1 MKHLCFFILVFS
13 FSLLFSQDKHLLYNQ
28 KHNPQALLLNPGLAY
43 ESTHFHVS
51 LPVLSNFY
59 ASVGNTSLSVDDI
72 FNSNPINSAIE
83 EAISGISKSDFVSF
97 SQKAELFQ
105 VGWKFRDIYFSTG
118 AYQESYGVI
127 NFPEDI
133 LELAYFGNA
142 GQNRSY
148 DFGQINFKANL
159 QTVFHFGMNKKVND
173 KLHLGARAKL
183 YTSSF
188 NARSQ
193 DNRGQFNSLE
203 PSSGLLLEQ
212 SLTNLS
218 LNLEI
223 AGLDVGNEYYLG
235 NISMRDLLIN
245 DVLFGLNMGFGVDVG
260 LSYRLRDNLEITASL
275 LDLGFI
281 NFSNDVEKQTA
292 TSDYDYDGLSFL
304 LSSGS
309 ISIPRLDLL
318 EEFED
323 NVPVSSIPH
332 SYLDMQ
338 PAKVNL
344 GLTYEFGSNLSN
356 AEACNCFKAR
366 EDSTNQSLSVHG
378 FGMLYAGNFF
388 YSLNAMYQRS
398 FWESLYAKIS
408 LGTNQYNTFNYGA
421 SLALDVWK
429 VNVFM
434 NINRLN
440 EIRNVY
446 FSKSLALQF
455 GMNFKF

>member
-28 KHNPQALLLNPGLAY
+28 RHNPQALLLNPGLAY

-105 VGWKFRDIYFSTG
+105 VGWNFRDVYFSTG
-118 AYQESYGVI
+118 VYQESHGVI
-127 NFPEDI
+127 NFPED
-133 LELAYFGNA
+133 LLDLAYFGNA

-148 DFGQINFKANL
+148 DFGQINFEANL
-159 QTVFHFGMNKKVND
+159 QTVFHLGLNKKVND

-188 NARSQ
+188 NVRSQ
-193 DNRGQFNSLE
+193 DNRGQFNSFE
-203 PSSGLLLEQ
+203 PASGLLLEQ
-212 SLTNLS
+212 SLSDLS

-223 AGLDVGNEYYLG
+223 AGLDVGNEYNLG
-235 NISMRDLLIN
+235 NTSMRDLLVN
-245 DVLFGLNMGFGVDVG
+245 DVLFGSNMGFGVDLG
-260 LSYRLRDNLEITASL
+260 FSYRLRDNLELTASL
-275 LDLGFI
+275 LDVGFI
-281 NFSNDVEKQTA
+281 NFSNDVEKQTV
-292 TSDYDYDGLSFL
+292 TSNYEYDGLSFL
-304 LSSGS
+304 LSSGPL
-309 ISIPRLDLL
+309 SIPQLDLL

-323 NVPVSSIPH
+323 NVPVSSAPH
-332 SYLDMQ
+332 SYLYMQ
-338 PAKVNL
+338 PAKINL
-344 GLTYEFGSNLSN
+344 GLAYDFGGNLSN
-356 AEACNCFKAR
+356 AEACNCLQPR
-366 EDSTNQSLSVHG
+366 QDSTNQSLSIHG
-378 FGMLYAGNFF
+378 FGMLYGGNFF

-398 FWESLYAKIS
+398 FWESLYAKVS

-429 VNVFM
+429 VNIFM

-440 EIRNVY
+440 ELGNVY

-455 GMNFKF
+455 GVNFKF

>member
-1 MKHLCFFILVFS
+1 M
-13 FSLLFSQDKHLLYNQ
+13 LYNQ
-28 KHNPQALLLNPGLAY
+28 RHNPQALLLNPGLAY

-59 ASVGNTSLSVDDI
+59 TSVGNTSLSVDDI
-72 FNSNPINSAIE
+72 FNSNSINNSIE
-83 EAISGISKSDFVSF
+83 EAINQISKSDFVSF

-105 VGWKFRDIYFSTG
+105 VGWKFRDIYFTTG
-118 AYQESYGVI
+118 VYQESHGVI

-159 QTVFHFGMNKKVND
+159 QTVLQFGMNKKVND
-173 KLHLGARAKL
+173 RLHLGARAKL

-203 PSSGLLLEQ
+203 PASGLLLEQ

-223 AGLDVGNEYYLG
+223 AGLDLGNEYYLG
-235 NISMRDLLIN
+235 NTSMRDLLIN
-245 DVLFGLNMGFGVDVG
+245 EVLFGSNMGFGVDVG
-260 LSYRLRDNLEITASL
+260 FSYRLQDNLELTASL

-281 NFSNDVEKQTA
+281 NFSNDVKKQTA
-292 TSDYDYDGLSFL
+292 TSDYDYDGLSFMIT
-304 LSSGS
+304 SGS
-309 ISIPRLDLL
+309 FSIPRLDLL
-318 EEFED
+318 EDFEK
-323 NVPVSSIPH
+323 NVALSTTPH
-332 SYLDMQ
+332 SYLYTQ
-338 PAKVNL
+338 PTKVNL
-344 GLTYEFGSNLSN
+344 GLTYDFGSNPSDTK
-356 AEACNCFKAR
+356 ACDCFDAR
-366 EDSTNQSLSVHG
+366 EASTNQSLSVHG
-378 FGMLYAGNFF
+378 FGMLYGGNFF

-408 LGTNQYNTFNYGA
+408 LGTNQFNTFNYGA

-429 VNVFM
+429 VNIFM

-440 EIRNVY
+440 ELRNVY

>member
-1 MKHLCFFILVFS
+1 MKHICFFILVFS
-13 FSLLFSQDKHLLYNQ
+13 FSSLFSQDKHLLYNQ
-28 KHNPQALLLNPGLAY
+28 RHNPQALLLNPGLAY

-51 LPVLSNFY
+51 LPVFSNFY
-59 ASVGNTSLSVDDI
+59 TSVGNTALSVDDI
-72 FNSNPINSAIE
+72 FNSNSINNSIE
-83 EAISGISKSDFVSF
+83 EAINQISKSDFVSF
-97 SQKAELFQ
+97 SQKLELFQ
-105 VGWKFRDIYFSTG
+105 LGFKYKDSYFTTG
-118 AYQESYGVI
+118 VYQESHGVI

-133 LELAYFGNA
+133 LELAYFGNV
-142 GQNRSY
+142 GKNRSY

-159 QTVFHFGMNKKVND
+159 QTVFHFGINKKVND
-173 KLHLGARAKL
+173 RLHLGARAKL

-188 NARSQ
+188 SARSE

-203 PSSGLLLEQ
+203 PASGLLLEQ

-245 DVLFGLNMGFGVDVG
+245 DVLFGSNMGFGVDVG

-338 PAKVNL
+338 PAKVL
-344 GLTYEFGSNLSN
+344 GVIPQIQRLVIVLMPEKRPPT
-356 AEACNCFKAR
+356 KA
-366 EDSTNQSLSVHG
+366 
-378 FGMLYAGNFF
+378 
-388 YSLNAMYQRS
+388 
-398 FWESLYAKIS
+398 
-408 LGTNQYNTFNYGA
+408 
-421 SLALDVWK
+421 LAYMVLVCCME
-429 VNVFM
+429 V
-434 NINRLN
+434 I
-440 EIRNVY
+440 
-446 FSKSLALQF
+446 FSIA
-455 GMNFKF
+455 